1 MKIRCVY
8 GFSSSLT
15 FPPKMGF
22 AWSDSA
28 CKESS
33 LLIKDLYKYYCNI
46 TNWIRSYILKSSSAC
61 YAHEQLSKVQ
71 WIVQWLW
78 LWVETV
84 SMLHPSRIEVY
95 YASTIQ
101 CRLEQDLVRFFW
113 AFRRFRRVLSRLSD
127 FISIWSFTLPA
138 HQIASRFWFAQFY
151 EMMSQKECSR
161 CKFTASSTVL
171 QHAWAGRLGHGQ
183 T

>member
-113 AFRRFRRVLSRLSD
+113 AFRSVLSRLSD
-127 FISIWSFTLPA
+127 FFSILSFTLLA
-138 HQIASRFWFAQFY
+138 HRIASRFWFAQFY
-151 EMMSQKECSR
+151 EMLSQP
-161 CKFTASSTVL
+161 CKFTASPTVL
-171 QHAWAGRLGHGQ
+171 
-183 T
+183 